1 MSPENPA
8 LFQNNPDRNVRVGKW
23 IWFRYDGTTPTG
35 KTKYFCVM
43 TQGDDAVIGVIK
55 WFGPWRKYIFEP
67 VEETVFEQDCLRD
80 IAGFLDQLMEERA
93 NVQIAVKR
101 FEAEGKA

>member
-43 TQGDDAVIGVIK
+43 TQFCARLYGRRAAK
-55 WFGPWRKYIFEP
+55 NK
-67 VEETVFEQDCLRD
+67 
-80 IAGFLDQLMEERA
+80 AKKAMESVA
-93 NVQIAVKR
+93 S
-101 FEAEGKA
+101 